1 MVCARGLGGWAAWGG
16 AEACARAHVGEVGDI
31 DNINT
36 WLLTNNI
43 ASAKV
48 FEDYIT
54 AIAFYKW
61 QSSLTPMRPDG
72 KPNRPL
78 TAFTVVFENV

>member
-1 MVCARGLGGWAAWGG
+1 MLSLRIVGLADGRPYPNFDGKYIA
-16 AEACARAHVGEVGDI
+16 EVGDI

-43 ASAKV
+43 AEAKV
-48 FEDYIT
+48 FEDHIT